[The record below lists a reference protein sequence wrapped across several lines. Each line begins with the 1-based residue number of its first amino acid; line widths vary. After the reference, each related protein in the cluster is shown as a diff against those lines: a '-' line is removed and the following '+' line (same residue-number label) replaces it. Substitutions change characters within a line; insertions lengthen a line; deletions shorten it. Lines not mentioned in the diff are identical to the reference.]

1 MLFFSLFMDIA
12 DNKVDYQQVLADVP
26 QQVGGNDCGVFCLAY
41 ASYVTSDKEIT
52 TSPNQVRYFS
62 EGLNIMLYNFL
73 FRVKLVNGD
82 S

>member
-26 QQVGGNDCGVFCLAY
+26 QQVVFCLAY

-62 EGLNIMLYNFL
+62 EGI
-73 FRVKLVNGD
+73 
-82 S
+82 SI